1 MLNEAEF
8 ALIAREVKQR
18 SGAVLTRDMSGAAE
32 IRLQPL
38 SRREGFGSVG
48 ELIGAAR
55 IRPDGTLWN
64 NITDC
69 LAHAETRFF
78 RDRAQFE
85 KLRTEI
91 IPAAIAR
98 RGHERVR
105 VWSAACAT
113 GQEPY
118 SLAMLVD
125 DMRNEGMNAAVE
137 ILATDMSQRLIDK
150 ARSGLYTQFEIQR
163 GLPIRKLIAHFEK
176 AGDLWR
182 ISDRLRASVKY
193 EQHNLM
199 KHPGALGQFDII
211 LLANV
216 LTSFD
221 AETAGAVLD
230 RVADALA
237 PGGVIMLGAGETL
250 PDTASGYT
258 HENGF
263 VRRASDAARVAA
275 A

>member
-1 MLNEAEF
+1 MLNDAEF

-55 IRPDGTLWN
+55 IRPDGALWN
-64 NITDC
+64 NITDT
-69 LAHAETRFF
+69 LAHSETRFF

-85 KLRTEI
+85 KLRSEI
-91 IPAAIAR
+91 MPAAIAR

-118 SLAMLVD
+118 SIAMLIEE
-125 DMRNEGMNAAVE
+125 MRNDGTNAAVE
-137 ILATDMSQRLIDK
+137 LLATDLSQRLIDK
-150 ARSGLYTQFEIQR
+150 ARAGLYTQFEIQR

-193 EQHNLM
+193 EQHNLL
-199 KHPGALGQFDII
+199 KHPGQFGQFDII

-221 AETAGAVLD
+221 AETASAVLE
-230 RVADALA
+230 RTSDALA
-237 PGGVIMLGAGETL
+237 PGGVIMLGAGEML
-250 PDTASGYT
+250 PETTRGFSLEA
-258 HENGF
+258 GF
-263 VRRASDAARVAA
+263 VRRASDAAQVAA

>member
-1 MLNEAEF
+1 MLSDAEF

-18 SGAVLTRDMSGAAE
+18 SGAVLTRDMSGAAV

-38 SRREGFGSVG
+38 SRREGFNSVT
-48 ELIGAAR
+48 EMIGAAR
-55 IRPDGTLWN
+55 IRPDGALWN
-64 NITDC
+64 HITDC
-69 LAHAETRFF
+69 LAHSETRFF

-85 KLRTEI
+85 KLRGDILPGALT
-91 IPAAIAR
+91 R

-105 VWSAACAT
+105 IWSAACAT

-118 SLAMLVD
+118 SVAMLVE
-125 DMRNEGMNAAVE
+125 DMRNEGLSPAVE
-137 ILATDMSQRLIDK
+137 IVATDLSQRLLDK
-150 ARSGLYTQFEIQR
+150 ARSGLYTQFEVQR
-163 GLPIRKLIAHFEK
+163 GLPIRKLIAYFEK

-182 ISDRLRASVKY
+182 IADRLRASVKF

-199 KHPGALGQFDII
+199 KHPGHLGQFDIV
-211 LLANV
+211 LLSHV

-221 AETAGAVLD
+221 EETRAAVLA

-237 PGGVIMLGAGETL
+237 PGGVIMLGADETL
-250 PDTASGYT
+250 PDASEGLT
-258 HENGF
+258 LEDGF
-263 VRRASDAARVAA
+263 AHRAADLARVAA